1 MIVFI
6 TGATAGFGLAIA
18 HRFAKDGAKIVATG
32 RRRDRLDMLR
42 QLFGHQVH
50 AIELDV
56 RDRHA
61 VQAAVAALPAEFAK
75 VDVLVNN
82 AGLALGLASA
92 QTADLDAWETMVDT
106 NVKGP
111 LFVTHALLPGMV
123 ARDRGHV
130 INMGSVAATWPYPGG
145 NVYGASKAFVRQ
157 FSLNLRADL
166 AGTKVR
172 VTDIEPGLVGGTEFS
187 TVRFAGDRDRATK
200 MYADADALTPDDI
213 AEAVHWVATLPAR
226 VNINTLEI
234 MPVTQSFG
242 PLPIARREGAP
253 TVAPA
258 ANLDAALDEALEESF
273 PASDPPA
280 VR

>member
-1 MIVFI
+1 MIVFV
-6 TGATAGFGLAIA
+6 TGATSGFGWAIA
-18 HRFAKDGAKIVATG
+18 HRFALDGARIIATG
-32 RRRDRLDMLR
+32 RRGDRLSALAR
-42 QLFGHQVH
+42 AFPEGLIHPLV
-50 AIELDV
+50 LDV
-56 RDRHA
+56 RDRTA
-61 VQAAVAALPAEFAK
+61 VEAAVAGLPADLAQ

-111 LFVTHALLPGMV
+111 LYVTRALLPGMV
-123 ARDRGHV
+123 ERERGHV

-166 AGTKVR
+166 AGTRVR

-187 TVRFAGDRDRATK
+187 TVRFDGDRERATT
-200 MYADADALTPDDI
+200 MYAGADALTPEDI

-226 VNINTLEI
+226 VNINTLEM
-234 MPVTQSFG
+234 MPVSQSFG
-242 PLPIARREGAP
+242 PLSVSRREGDPYGRTRRRSARRGS
-253 TVAPA
+253 
-258 ANLDAALDEALEESF
+258 LAL
-273 PASDPPA
+273 P
-280 VR
+280 R